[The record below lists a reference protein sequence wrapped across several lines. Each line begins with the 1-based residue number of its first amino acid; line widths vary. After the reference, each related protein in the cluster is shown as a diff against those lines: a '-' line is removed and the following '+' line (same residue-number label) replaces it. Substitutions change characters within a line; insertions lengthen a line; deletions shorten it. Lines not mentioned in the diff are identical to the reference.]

1 MNFFSEDPV
10 LAGEL
15 GAAMTQGIQSTHI
28 AANVK
33 HYAVNVQEYD
43 RMGANAIVSER
54 TLREIYLRAF
64 EIAIKKG
71 DPWTIMTSY
80 NKVNDQW
87 VNSNRHL
94 MKDILRDEWGY
105 DGVVVSD
112 GGAIHTNKVGA
123 HLNGLD
129 VEFCGPAHKWML
141 QEAYNRGQVPDSVL
155 DEIARRVLTL
165 YFKILEGRE
174 PGYRADLELGHR
186 YSRKVDADGT
196 VLLKNEGKILPLS
209 PEAGETI
216 AVIGGLAV
224 EPNCMGGGCAYMN
237 GNHKDQPLTEIQK
250 LAGTNRVLYAPGY
263 YTQTGKAVGG
273 RLTVDETVDL
283 ALVREALSAAEQA
296 DKVIFFMGL
305 YTGQEAEGYDRY
317 DLQLPRHQVELL
329 ARLHSVNKNIV
340 VVLSTG
346 SAVDLRQVV
355 PHCRA
360 LLEVWLGG
368 ESSGGGTADV
378 LFGAEPGGRL
388 SETFPMRFEDIPSY

>member
-43 RMGANAIVSER
+43 RMGANAIASER

-196 VLLKNEGKILPLS
+196 VLLTNEGEDP
-209 PEAGETI
+209 PP
-216 AVIGGLAV
+216 V
-224 EPNCMGGGCAYMN
+224 
-237 GNHKDQPLTEIQK
+237 
-250 LAGTNRVLYAPGY
+250 
-263 YTQTGKAVGG
+263 
-273 RLTVDETVDL
+273 
-283 ALVREALSAAEQA
+283 
-296 DKVIFFMGL
+296 
-305 YTGQEAEGYDRY
+305 
-317 DLQLPRHQVELL
+317 
-329 ARLHSVNKNIV
+329 
-340 VVLSTG
+340 
-346 SAVDLRQVV
+346 
-355 PHCRA
+355 
-360 LLEVWLGG
+360 
-368 ESSGGGTADV
+368 
-378 LFGAEPGGRL
+378 PGGRRNHRRDRRSGRRAQL
-388 SETFPMRFEDIPSY
+388 HGRRLRLHERQPQGPASHRDSKAGRDQSGPLCAGLLHPDRQSRRRPAHRG

>member
-1 MNFFSEDPV
+1 M
-10 LAGEL
+10 
-15 GAAMTQGIQSTHI
+15 
-28 AANVK
+28 
-33 HYAVNVQEYD
+33 
-43 RMGANAIVSER
+43 R
-54 TLREIYLRAF
+54 
-64 EIAIKKG
+64 
-71 DPWTIMTSY
+71 
-80 NKVNDQW
+80 
-87 VNSNRHL
+87 
-94 MKDILRDEWGY
+94 
-105 DGVVVSD
+105 
-112 GGAIHTNKVGA
+112 
-123 HLNGLD
+123 
-129 VEFCGPAHKWML
+129 
-141 QEAYNRGQVPDSVL
+141 
-155 DEIARRVLTL
+155 
-165 YFKILEGRE
+165 
-174 PGYRADLELGHR
+174 
-186 YSRKVDADGT
+186 
-196 VLLKNEGKILPLS
+196 GKILPLS

-355 PHCRA
+355 PHCQA

>member
-1 MNFFSEDPV
+1 M
-10 LAGEL
+10 
-15 GAAMTQGIQSTHI
+15 
-28 AANVK
+28 
-33 HYAVNVQEYD
+33 
-43 RMGANAIVSER
+43 R
-54 TLREIYLRAF
+54 
-64 EIAIKKG
+64 
-71 DPWTIMTSY
+71 
-80 NKVNDQW
+80 
-87 VNSNRHL
+87 
-94 MKDILRDEWGY
+94 
-105 DGVVVSD
+105 
-112 GGAIHTNKVGA
+112 
-123 HLNGLD
+123 
-129 VEFCGPAHKWML
+129 
-141 QEAYNRGQVPDSVL
+141 
-155 DEIARRVLTL
+155 
-165 YFKILEGRE
+165 
-174 PGYRADLELGHR
+174 
-186 YSRKVDADGT
+186 
-196 VLLKNEGKILPLS
+196 GKILPLS

-378 LFGAEPGGRL
+378 LFGAESGGRL